1 MYSRN
6 IIALHSACMIQTCGY
21 KGEFEVRGV
30 LGVEHFGKK
39 ADGFCITVLLQAL
52 SKELVTTGKGSSYQW
67 TAVSDAP
74 TALGLKNA
82 VLTDFGSSIFDHE
95 N

>member
-1 MYSRN
+1 V
-6 IIALHSACMIQTCGY
+6 IQACGY
-21 KGEFEVRGV
+21 KGEFKVRGV

-39 ADGFCITVLLQAL
+39 ADGFCITLLLQAL
-52 SKELVTTGKGSSYQW
+52 SKELGKTGKGSSYQW
-67 TAVSDAP
+67 TDAP

-82 VLTDFGSSIFDHE
+82 VLTDFGSSIFE